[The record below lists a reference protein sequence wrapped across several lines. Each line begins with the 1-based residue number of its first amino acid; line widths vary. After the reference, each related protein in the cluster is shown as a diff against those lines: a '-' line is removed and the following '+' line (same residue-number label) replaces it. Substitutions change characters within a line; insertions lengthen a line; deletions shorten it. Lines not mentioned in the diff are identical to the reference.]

1 MKHVIVLFSLLATV
15 AVAESTEQSANAV
28 MLDKQQS
35 FSVVPVIPYS
45 LDETSQV
52 VIFKPLE
59 SDDTAMLPK
68 NCIIS
73 AEAVTV
79 DGQININAS
88 HMLCVSTQGK
98 ALDSAIKA
106 NISLLDA
113 ASLECHGSCDISAD
127 YQWKMVLRD
136 SVELSVQWEH

>member
-1 MKHVIVLFSLLATV
+1 MKHAIVLFSLLATV

-68 NCIIS
+68 T
-73 AEAVTV
+73 A
-79 DGQININAS
+79 
-88 HMLCVSTQGK
+88 
-98 ALDSAIKA
+98 
-106 NISLLDA
+106 
-113 ASLECHGSCDISAD
+113 
-127 YQWKMVLRD
+127 
-136 SVELSVQWEH
+136 